1 MWILPQ
7 ELTTEILFHLPV
19 KFLLRFHCV
28 SKSSSALI
36 SDPDFIKTHFEINKE
51 RTILVQT
58 CTSNNV
64 GHLGLNQY
72 SLLNFSD
79 ENQPVEVFPP
89 FYHPEDLLYRSRIIG
104 CCNGLVCFR
113 TNDDNKIVI
122 WNPSIRKYKKLP
134 LEPTGSDLIPY
145 YGFAILPHF
154 AFGYDLVK
162 DDYKLVK
169 IMQYFKYVEGLHQF
183 KRDQIKRDIY
193 VYVYSLKAHSWRR
206 LEDEWPCED
215 SSFGAGPVYLN
226 SALHWLV
233 TTMTGGIRLLAF
245 HLTTEKFH
253 QEDAQLPEF
262 VESLDAWG
270 GSLCV
275 STYGLEAR
283 GTDYWMMK
291 EGIWSRLCT
300 VPTSRILYL
309 CGWQM
314 TLRRWRVVVL
324 STDGEK
330 VLMELDCGNNKK
342 LFWFDIKNNTLSPAL
357 AHIPNLFRTRTCG
370 ESLLLLDGD
379 SI

>member
-7 ELTTEILFHLPV
+7 ELTIEILFHLPV
-19 KFLLRFHCV
+19 KFLLRFLCV

-36 SDPDFIKTHFEINKE
+36 SNPDFIKTHFEINKE

-58 CTSNNV
+58 WTCYNYAE
-64 GHLGLNQY
+64 HLSLNHY
-72 SLLNFSD
+72 LLSFSD
-79 ENQPVEVFPP
+79 ENQPVEVVPP
-89 FYHPEDLLYRSRIIG
+89 LYRPEDLFDHSKIIG
-104 CCNGLVCFR
+104 CCNGLVCIR
-113 TNDDNKIVI
+113 NRDGKETVI

-134 LEPTGSDLIPY
+134 LEPTGRDLIPPC
-145 YGFAILPHF
+145 GFALPHF
-154 AFGYDLVK
+154 AFGYDLVN
-162 DDYKLVK
+162 DDYKFVK
-169 IMQYFKYVEGLHQF
+169 IIQYFKYVEGLHQIT
-183 KRDQIKRDIY
+183 RDQIKMDID

-215 SSFGAGPVYLN
+215 LIFGAGTIYLN

-233 TTMTGGIRLLAF
+233 RTMTGGIRLLAF

-253 QEDAQLPEF
+253 QEDAQLPELI
-262 VESLDAWG
+262 ESLDAWG

-275 STYGLEAR
+275 STYGWEAR
-283 GTDYWMMK
+283 GIDYWMMK

-300 VPTSRILYL
+300 VPTSRILNL
-309 CGWQM
+309 SGWQM
-314 TLRRWRVVVL
+314 TLRSWRVVVL

-330 VLMELDCGNNKK
+330 VLMEMDCGNKN
-342 LFWFDIKNNTLSPAL
+342 LFWFDIKNKTLSPTL
-357 AHIPNLFRTRTCG
+357 DHIPNLFWTGTCG

>member
-58 CTSNNV
+58 WTRNNV
-64 GHLGLNQY
+64 EHFGLNHY
-72 SLLNFSD
+72 LLNFSD

-89 FYHPEDLLYRSRIIG
+89 LYHPEDLLYHSKIID

-113 TNDDNKIVI
+113 NRDGNETVI

-134 LEPTGSDLIPY
+134 LEPTGRDLIPY
-145 YGFAILPHF
+145 CGFAIPHF
-154 AFGYDLVK
+154 AFGYDLVNG
-162 DDYKLVK
+162 DYKFIK
-169 IMQYFKYVEGLHQF
+169 IMQYFKYVKGLHQI
-183 KRDQIKRDIY
+183 KRHQIKSDID

-206 LEDEWPCED
+206 LEDEWPWKD
-215 SSFGAGPVYLN
+215 LIFGAGPVYLN
-226 SALHWLV
+226 NAFHWLV
-233 TTMTGGIRLLAF
+233 RTMTGGIHLIAF
-245 HLTTEKFH
+245 HLTTEKFR
-253 QEDAQLPEF
+253 QEDAQLPDL
-262 VESLDAWG
+262 VESLEAWG

-275 STYGLEAR
+275 STYGLLEAR
-283 GTDYWMMK
+283 GIDYWMMK

-300 VPTSRILYL
+300 VPTSQLNL
-309 CGWQM
+309 CWSQM

-324 STDGEK
+324 SPNGEK
-330 VLMELDCGNNKK
+330 VLMEMDCGQKK

-357 AHIPNLFRTRTCG
+357 AHIPNLFWAGTCA